1 MELASITLEKTV
13 VMGILALVG
22 AVAYRTGLIDAKQNE
37 GISELVLQLFTPILL
52 FTSLQQEFTQEHLSG
67 LLWCVLLGLVQVV
80 LAAVIA
86 WLVSR
91 RQPPRERPVEQVA
104 LIYSNCGFV
113 GIPLALGIFGGEGVF
128 YMSVFVALSNLLIWT
143 HGVFAMS
150 GRTDR
155 RFVVRS
161 LTSPTILAILA
172 GIVFFAF
179 QWRLPGVIEEPLEMF
194 AAVNTPLAMMV
205 AGVNIAR
212 EDLKTMLAQKR
223 LYLMC
228 AVKLLVIPL
237 AFLGVVQLLPVGD
250 MIRQVAVLCI
260 ACPTGVTS
268 TLLAMRYE
276 KNAAYG
282 TDIFAMTTLCSV
294 TTLPAVMMFC

>member
-1 MELASITLEKTV
+1 MELAAITLEKTI
-13 VMGILALVG
+13 VMGLLALVG
-22 AVAYRTGLIDAKQNE
+22 AVAYQTRLIDEKQNE

-52 FTSLQQEFTQEHLSG
+52 FTSLQQEFTKEHLHG
-67 LLWCVLLGLVQVV
+67 LLWCVLLGLLQFV
-80 LAAVIA
+80 LAAGIA
-86 WLVSR
+86 QIVSH
-91 RQPPRERPVEQVA
+91 RQPDRERPVEQVA

-113 GIPLALGIFGGEGVF
+113 GIPLALGILGDEGVF
-128 YMSVFVALSNLLIWT
+128 YMSVFVAMSNLLIWT

-155 RFVVRS
+155 RFVIRS
-161 LTSPTILAILA
+161 LTSPTILAIVA
-172 GIVFFAF
+172 GMVFFAF
-179 QWRLPGVIEEPLEMF
+179 QWRLPNVIEEPLEMF

-212 EDLKTMLAQKR
+212 ENRKSMLMHKR

-237 AFLGVVQLLPVGD
+237 VFLAVMQVIPVSD
-250 MIRQVAVLCI
+250 MIRRVAVLCI

-294 TTLPAVMMFC
+294 VTLPLVMMFC